1 MTRAGHDPSTCGEL
15 RHEAQRRHG
24 QQRRR
29 ERLETQ
35 LLLQGPENKCIQAV
49 CLYVGT
55 RGQVP
60 AVCLYRRERREAL
73 PPRRKKPSPPA
84 YAHSQAYGVERDMG
98 GSACLRCG
106 VHGWPSRSDGAA
118 PRDSRL
124 GDSAKMSDSATRRLS
139 DSGRTRA
146 VTRAP
151 GRVPQGHLRSHCS
164 CAPSCDA
171 LQLCILMIPSM
182 HLELVAPPVENV
194 IHTTGVDKAAQE
206 SGGHQSD
213 GHYKSDSQSSC
224 SQVAMVALLLWR
236 SRSLESRH
244 QLQVGSP
251 RRVCM
256 PGAQASHPR
265 VRVRFIPCPQAQ
277 VSRARGGLA
286 LPCPCP
292 ASAWLQHEAVAGRL
306 ASRRAVRQMTTLSLH
321 PRHARPHAHA

>member
-1 MTRAGHDPSTCGEL
+1 MAESL
-15 RHEAQRRHG
+15 R
-24 QQRRR
+24 
-29 ERLETQ
+29 
-35 LLLQGPENKCIQAV
+35 
-49 CLYVGT
+49 
-55 RGQVP
+55 
-60 AVCLYRRERREAL
+60 
-73 PPRRKKPSPPA
+73 
-84 YAHSQAYGVERDMG
+84 
-98 GSACLRCG
+98 
-106 VHGWPSRSDGAA
+106 RS
-118 PRDSRL
+118 RDSRL

-251 RRVCM
+251 RRVREHKRLILEYACDLY
-256 PGAQASHPR
+256 PVLKPK
-265 VRVRFIPCPQAQ
+265 
-277 VSRARGGLA
+277 SRELEVGS
-286 LPCPCP
+286 PCP
-292 ASAWLQHEAVAGRL
+292 APAPHPHGCSMRLSPAGWLLVERCGR
-306 ASRRAVRQMTTLSLH
+306 
-321 PRHARPHAHA
+321 